1 MNLEARATART
12 PVPNGQ
18 GASWTATAPA
28 GLSITHIY
36 TVGDS
41 GGNVGDGHGW
51 WGEFFWNTG
60 PGPAGRSAQI
70 TDTLLHLR
78 LLQGVVQQSDGRVV
92 HRLRVGV
99 MHSIRGVSTL
109 AGST

>member
-1 MNLEARATART
+1 MSLQGSWLSRLFRMA
-12 PVPNGQ
+12 Q

-51 WGEFFWNTG
+51 WGEFFWNGG

-70 TDTLLHLR
+70 TDTFHTYGCC
-78 LLQGVVQQSDGRVV
+78 QASFNNQTVGWFIACGVASCNSGR
-92 HRLRVGV
+92 
-99 MHSIRGVSTL
+99 
-109 AGST
+109 